1 MVLNVILR
9 KLKTWNRYLADE
21 KLDLLH
27 EFEEAIKLFERYV
40 IWVTNEDESTEYEEY
55 GDRLKIKAKGMKT
68 EFAKTIASHIEN
80 RILMRLN
87 GSTDKEK
94 DRKELKTECETS
106 FVSPARIK
114 LSEIYFNEG
123 KYEECAELLAPFCDM
138 WLESGERSIDLWRVI
153 SKFVSKNEF
162 IGAWE
167 DIVDEDIQEY
177 FNEVFQGVTCELDID
192 INTILQSDTNCI
204 CDNCDLCII
213 NLMLK
218 IGEHLMAD

>member
-1 MVLNVILR
+1 
-9 KLKTWNRYLADE
+9 
-21 KLDLLH
+21 
-27 EFEEAIKLFERYV
+27 
-40 IWVTNEDESTEYEEY
+40 
-55 GDRLKIKAKGMKT
+55 
-68 EFAKTIASHIEN
+68 
-80 RILMRLN
+80 MRLN

-94 DRKELKTECETS
+94 DRKELITECETS

-177 FNEVFQGVTCELDID
+177 FNEVFQGVICELEID
-192 INTILQSDTNCI
+192 INAILQSDTNCI
-204 CDNCDLCII
+204 CDNCDLCIM